1 MKVDSLPGFA
11 LAVLMAATYAG
22 YARGDESLGF
32 EAVLEQVA
40 SCSLDIGRYRGLW
53 VREDALIINLPAGGA
68 VQGIVVSQFYM
79 APGRNGS
86 EGDYSIVLNA
96 PVAHVASRLPDLA
109 AALTINGRQ
118 RRLVSL
124 TSETGQTGRGGQSL
138 LVCRGGAL
146 I

>member
-1 MKVDSLPGFA
+1 MRVDRLHRFVLAGF
-11 LAVLMAATYAG
+11 MAAICAG
-22 YARGDESLGF
+22 AHGDESLRF
-32 EAVLEQVA
+32 DTVLEQVA
-40 SCSLDIGRYRGLW
+40 GCSLDISRYRGLW

-68 VQGIVVSQFYM
+68 IQGIVVSQFYM

-86 EGDYSIVLNA
+86 EGDYGIVLNA
-96 PVAHVASRLPDLA
+96 PVAQVASKLPDLA
-109 AALTINGRQ
+109 APMTLNARQ

-124 TSETGQTGRGGQSL
+124 ASETGQIGRGGQSL